1 MKSLSCLVLLLMSNL
16 SLTAQVAD
24 SLKYI
29 SLEPYEFHPKYLKTD
44 SSILI
49 DVREPFEFRGN
60 RIRGSVN
67 FPASGNLDKVA
78 DTLNKATSLFLYC
91 TTGFRS
97 SNAAVKLYDKG
108 FRKLYNLE
116 GGIVAWRKE
125 GMPVIKSKGRRAQGS
140 RQGAESRERRAE
152 RNR

>member
-1 MKSLSCLVLLLMSNL
+1 MKSRSCLVLLFLA
-16 SLTAQVAD
+16 SLTQLEAQVAD

-29 SLEPYEFHPKYLKTD
+29 SLEPYDFHLQYLMTD

-49 DVREPFEFRGN
+49 DVREPFEFKRN

-67 FPASGNLDKVA
+67 IPASGNLDKVA
-78 DTLNKATSLFLYC
+78 DTLNKETPLFIYC
-91 TTGFRS
+91 TSGFRS

-125 GMPVIKSKGRRAQGS
+125 GMPVIKGKGRRARGS
-140 RQGAESRERRAE
+140 GQGAAP
-152 RNR
+152 